1 MKAERMGSLQGW
13 EEGMGGGGERGEQ
26 SIVLRQI
33 WKADLQDSGVGDTGK
48 QQGARNGDVSVGW
61 SSQGAAA
68 EPGVNGRIW
77 NWFTLWTNYT
87 LYLVFLLFCHL
98 NKKHFS
104 TPSVRE
110 LHIAGVPQST
120 LNEEWTLQWPRDCE
134 VILWRWWCC
143 SVLLMQL
150 QRTYCR
156 DFPSKALPQLG

>member
-1 MKAERMGSLQGW
+1 MGSLQGW

-68 EPGVNGRIW
+68 EPGVDGRIW

-87 LYLVFLLFCHL
+87 LYLVFLLFCHI
-98 NKKHFS
+98 NKNTFQ
-104 TPSVRE
+104 PPVSVNFTLLGSLSPHWMRNELYSDHETVKLFCGEGGAAPFYSCNPRE
-110 LHIAGVPQST
+110 HTVEIFHLKPCPNWVN
-120 LNEEWTLQWPRDCE
+120 L
-134 VILWRWWCC
+134 
-143 SVLLMQL
+143 
-150 QRTYCR
+150 
-156 DFPSKALPQLG
+156 